1 MRGPR
6 GDPRT
11 HRARRRQLLR
21 RTRRPLAPRTERPG
35 GLPLLRRRRPR
46 GARRQ
51 PERLAA
57 QHRGHHQQARQRA
70 RDDAPSGAVLRAR
83 AGRRRWAQAFPL
95 CGRPR
100 AEGTGHVSLDTVDSR
115 RLREVALTPEEYRV
129 IVEKLRRPPNAVE
142 LGMLGVLWSEHCSYK
157 SSKAL
162 LRRLPSTG
170 DAVLQGPGENAGAV
184 EIGAGWAAVFK
195 IESHNHPSA
204 IEPYQ
209 GAATGVGGIIR
220 DVIVAGIG
228 GYGNCIGI
236 PTVGGEVYF
245 DECYANNP
253 IVNAM
258 CVGLVRVDRLMR
270 ARAEGTG
277 NSLMLV
283 GADTGR
289 DGIHGASFASV
300 ELDESSSERRP
311 AVQVGNPFLE
321 KCLLEACMD
330 LAHTDAVVAVQ
341 DLGAAGLTSSVA
353 ECAGRVPGAGAR
365 IDVSL
370 VPRRERG
377 MTPYDVMLS
386 ESQERMLVVVQRG
399 REAEVERIFKT
410 WDLTSAV
417 IGDVTDD
424 GHLTVFDQAEVVA
437 RLPIELLTDGA
448 PVRRL
453 VGMSAEPR
461 PSLHLDSL
469 PPLVDA
475 GQSLLRLLASPNL
488 CSRRPIFRRYDH
500 LVGDSTVV
508 APGGDAALLRVK
520 GTRLGLAMTT
530 DCNAR
535 YCHLDPNLGAQ
546 HAVAEAARNIIATGA
561 RPLAVT
567 DCLNLAN
574 PDRPE
579 VYWELEDTIAGLA
592 QACRALEL
600 PIVSGNVS
608 LYNDSAGTSAIHPT
622 PVVGMI
628 GVIDDYARRL
638 EAGLKH
644 EGDFVLLVGSSLN
657 DLGGSEYL
665 KVEHGT
671 VAGRPP
677 ALDLTREA
685 TVNRLILA
693 AAKAGQLR
701 SAHDCGDGGMLV
713 ALAECCLLGGM
724 GVRCPALRPEAPLR
738 LDAGFFGE
746 TPGRFIVSVAS
757 RAMPELQTL
766 ARRHHVEISLLG
778 MAGGDTVEFE
788 GQFRLSLDQIRQ
800 AWETGLHH

>member
-1 MRGPR
+1 M
-6 GDPRT
+6 
-11 HRARRRQLLR
+11 
-21 RTRRPLAPRTERPG
+21 
-35 GLPLLRRRRPR
+35 
-46 GARRQ
+46 
-51 PERLAA
+51 
-57 QHRGHHQQARQRA
+57 
-70 RDDAPSGAVLRAR
+70 
-83 AGRRRWAQAFPL
+83 
-95 CGRPR
+95 
-100 AEGTGHVSLDTVDSR
+100 VDSR

-129 IVEKLRRPPNAVE
+129 IVSELRRAPNAVE

-157 SSKAL
+157 TSKAL
-162 LRRLPSTG
+162 LRRLPSSG

-184 EIGAGWAAVFK
+184 EIGQGWAAVFK

-220 DVIVAGIG
+220 DVIAMGARPIALLDSLRFGPLPASRHHFDGVVAGIG

-245 DECYANNP
+245 DECYAQNP
-253 IVNAM
+253 LVNAM

-300 ELDESSSERRP
+300 ELDESSFERRP

-330 LAHTDAVVAVQ
+330 LARTDAVVAVQ

-353 ECAGRVPGAGAR
+353 ECAGRVHGAGAR
-365 IDVSL
+365 IDISL

-399 REAEVERIFKT
+399 REAEVERIFET

-424 GHLTVFDQAEVVA
+424 GHLTVFDGAEVVA
-437 RLPIELLTDGA
+437 RLPIDLLTDGA
-448 PVRRL
+448 PLRRL
-453 VGMSAEPR
+453 VGLAPQPP

-469 PPLVDA
+469 PPLADP
-475 GQSLLRLLASPNL
+475 GQALLRLLASPNL

-500 LVGDSTVV
+500 MVGDSTVV
-508 APGGDAALLRVK
+508 PPGGDAALLRIK

-546 HAVAEAARNIIATGA
+546 HAVAEAARNIVATGA

-579 VYWELEDTIAGLA
+579 VYWELEETIAGIA
-592 QACRALEL
+592 QACRTLEV
-600 PIVSGNVS
+600 PVVSGNVS
-608 LYNDSAGTSAIHPT
+608 LYNESFPTRGEAGSPRSGQPDGGSHFSIHPT
-622 PVVGMI
+622 PVIGMI
-628 GVIDDYARRL
+628 GVIEDYGRRL
-638 EAGLKH
+638 DAALKH
-644 EGDFVLLVGSSLN
+644 EGDFVLMVGSSHN
-657 DLGGSEYL
+657 DLGGTEYL

-685 TVNRLILA
+685 AVNRLILA
-693 AAKAGQLR
+693 AAKAGMLR
-701 SAHDCGDGGMLV
+701 SAHDCAEGGMLV
-713 ALAECCLLGGM
+713 ALAECCLLGGL
-724 GVRCPALRPEAPLR
+724 GVRCPAMRPEPPLR
-738 LDAGFFGE
+738 MDAAFFGE
-746 TPGRFIVSVAS
+746 TPGRFIVSAPS

-778 MAGGDTVEFE
+778 MAGSETLEFE
-788 GQFRLSLDQIRQ
+788 GQFRLSLAEMRE
-800 AWETGLHH
+800 AWESGLVV